1 MPNRLTRGEALL
13 GNLTLGSVQLDKAP
27 LKASLSVGAEAG
39 NAIVVSIQLQDMNGN
54 DLANR
59 GSVLAYLSDDAN
71 GDSVAATAP
80 DGGVAIGTD
89 GLAIPLV
96 AGKCFLLTS
105 EADGDIDL
113 ELTESGADT
122 WYLVV
127 VLPHGELAVSGAI
140 TFAA

>member
-1 MPNRLTRGEALL
+1 MANRLTRGEALL

-27 LKASLSVGAEAG
+27 LKASLTVGEEAG
-39 NAIVVSIQLQDMNGN
+39 NAILVSIQLQDMNGN
-54 DLANR
+54 ALANR

-96 AGKCFLLTS
+96 AFD
-105 EADGDIDL
+105 ER
-113 ELTESGADT
+113 ESR
-122 WYLVV
+122 
-127 VLPHGELAVSGAI
+127 E
-140 TFAA
+140 